1 MILTAP
7 NRTSRAWNILEL
19 IDSVV
24 EGSVRSERRQ
34 FVLIVSLTLWVF
46 CVGFGVRVLL
56 RYANTPGHPAAP
68 PDRWPRTVP
77 IPPPRDISKL
87 VLFVHPQC
95 PCSRATI
102 GELEQ
107 IIACCGSKVDVSV
120 FFYTPPGQEKGWAV
134 TDLWH
139 SAARIPGVRLLDDS
153 NGAVARLF
161 GAHTSGQALLY
172 DRTRRLVF
180 NGGITAF
187 RGHSGSNDGR
197 EAIIALLHDGVPPRR
212 TTPVFGCALFGED

>member
-1 MILTAP
+1 MRSQKRQLA
-7 NRTSRAWNILEL
+7 L
-19 IDSVV
+19 SV
-24 EGSVRSERRQ
+24 
-34 FVLIVSLTLWVF
+34 LLALWA
-46 CVGFGVRVLL
+46 CSVGFGVRVLL
-56 RYANTPGHPAAP
+56 RYADTPGHLAAP
-68 PDRWPRTVP
+68 PDRWPRTAP
-77 IPPPRDISKL
+77 LPPPQNGSAL

-120 FFYTPPGQEKGWAV
+120 FFYTPPGQDKDWAV
-134 TDLWH
+134 TDIWR

-161 GAHTSGQALLY
+161 GARTSGQVLLY

-197 EAIIALLHDGVPPRR
+197 EAIVALLRDGVVPRR